1 MERPA
6 RTTRSAAPAR
16 FVMPQ
21 SESRVV
27 LWVTRVPIALA
38 CVHIGL
44 SCWSTYRRIWQIQRI
59 ELRVSSPVLAP
70 GATVSYDVITS
81 GETRNRI
88 LLELEQGAQSET
100 LMEQRAQQNAVSA
113 YDPRLFRY
121 TPTVVITP
129 ELLARFA
136 PGPATLRL
144 TAFGGPK
151 LLRTPP
157 PRVRELQV
165 TRPGFSGAR

>member
-1 MERPA
+1 MEHPA
-6 RTTRSAAPAR
+6 RTTRSAATAR
-16 FVMPQ
+16 FVMRQ

-27 LWVTRVPIALA
+27 LWVTRVLIALA
-38 CVHIGL
+38 CAHIAL

-70 GATVSYDVITS
+70 GVTVSYDVITS

-113 YDPRLFRY
+113 TAATD
-121 TPTVVITP
+121 V
-129 ELLARFA
+129 A
-136 PGPATLRL
+136 PPA
-144 TAFGGPK
+144 P
-151 LLRTPP
+151 LLRAAVTGWRTLGLTPVKP
-157 PRVRELQV
+157 
-165 TRPGFSGAR
+165 

>member
-1 MERPA
+1 
-6 RTTRSAAPAR
+6 
-16 FVMPQ
+16 MPQ

-27 LWVTRVPIALA
+27 LWVTRVLIALA
-38 CVHIGL
+38 CMHVVL
-44 SCWSTYRRIWQIQRI
+44 SCWSTYRRIWQVQRI
-59 ELRVSSPVLAP
+59 ELRVSSPMLAP
-70 GATVSYDVITS
+70 GVTVSYDVITS

-88 LLELEQGAQSET
+88 LLELEQGTQSET
-100 LMEQRAQQNAVSA
+100 LMEQRARQNAVSA

-129 ELLARFA
+129 ELLARFT

-165 TRPGFSGAR
+165 TVPHLGGVR